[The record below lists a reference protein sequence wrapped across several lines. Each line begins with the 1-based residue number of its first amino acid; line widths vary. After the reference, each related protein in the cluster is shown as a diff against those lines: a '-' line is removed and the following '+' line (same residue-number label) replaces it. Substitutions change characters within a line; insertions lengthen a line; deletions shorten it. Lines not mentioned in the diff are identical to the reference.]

1 MSNLFEGS
9 RANSCPWAFAM
20 ASDSAPLPRNSK
32 PPSMKARTFASIV
45 SDSTERV
52 SLSQLPIPVIR
63 GDQIFVKISKDLYQQ
78 QLQSF
83 RTNLIGRLLLR
94 KGTTP
99 LKTAELKSSL
109 EALWRPVTP
118 WLLVPLGKGYFD
130 IHFNTEDDKRRIWGG
145 GNCTLPNG
153 IFRLSEWQQDFNP
166 NDIAPPTHAQVWIR
180 IYGLSQDYW
189 HPRHLLEIARGVGTP
204 LQLDKA
210 TKERQFGYYAR
221 ALVDVDLAVDLP
233 SSIMV
238 EREGHSFPID
248 IVYEK
253 LPDKCNH
260 CGILGHTID
269 RCRHLKKK
277 NVAMD
282 SQPSLAAGRKVN
294 NRTEYRVIQD
304 PKRNECVD
312 LIVVDK
318 MQPIEEVVHSSSPME
333 LNSPLVQQ
341 PDNQLAGLANEIIES
356 AANEIIN
363 LVADLVVN
371 EPMEV
376 TKPTIGA
383 LISKPTRKALQEEQ
397 GKNVIGDDSES
408 DEAITPHSQRFEVN
422 YGDLGTNVGQLVC
435 QHSSPNSSDL
445 QEGAKICDI
454 VNEDGM
460 TLVLSKSQKAK
471 MRKKIRD
478 GNISKEVRE
487 PYPTRSRVPTE
498 RLDL

>member
-1 MSNLFEGS
+1 MV
-9 RANSCPWAFAM
+9 
-20 ASDSAPLPRNSK
+20 SDSSPLPRNSK
-32 PPSMKARTFASIV
+32 PPSMKARTFASFV
-45 SDSTERV
+45 LDSTECV

-63 GDQIFVKISKDLYQQ
+63 GNQIFVKISEDLYQQ

-83 RTNLIGRLLLR
+83 RTNLIGRLLFS
-94 KGTTP
+94 
-99 LKTAELKSSL
+99 KSSL
-109 EALWRPVTP
+109 EALWRPVAP
-118 WLLVPLGKGYFD
+118 WLLIPLGKGYFD
-130 IHFNTEDDKRRIWGG
+130 IHFNTENDKRGIWGG
-145 GNCTLPNG
+145 GTCTLPNG

-166 NDIAPPTHAQVWIR
+166 ND
-180 IYGLSQDYW
+180 DYW
-189 HPRHLLEIARGVGTP
+189 HPRHFLEIARGVGTP

-210 TKERQFGYYAR
+210 TNEHQFGYYAR

-238 EREGHSFPID
+238 EREGHSCPID

-253 LPDKCNH
+253 LSDKCNH
-260 CGILGHTID
+260 GGILGHTVD
-269 RCRHLKKK
+269 HCRHLKKK

-282 SQPSLAAGRKVN
+282 SQPSLAVERKVN
-294 NRTEYRVIQD
+294 NRIEYRVIQD

-312 LIVVDK
+312 LIVVEK
-318 MQPIEEVVHSSSPME
+318 MQPNEEVVYSSSPME
-333 LNSPLVQQ
+333 FSPLVQQ
-341 PDNQLAGLANEIIES
+341 PDNQLASLANEIIES

-363 LVADLVVN
+363 LMADLVVN

-376 TKPTIGA
+376 TQPTVGA
-383 LISKPTRKALQEEQ
+383 LISKPTRKALQNEQ
-397 GKNVIGDDSES
+397 GKNVIGNDSES
-408 DEAITPHSQRFEVN
+408 DEAITPHSQCFEVN
-422 YGDLGTNVGQLVC
+422 YGDLGTNVEC
-435 QHSSPNSSDL
+435 
-445 QEGAKICDI
+445 AKICDI

>member
-20 ASDSAPLPRNSK
+20 VSDSAPLPRNSK

-63 GDQIFVKISKDLYQQ
+63 GDQIFVKISEDLYQQ

-94 KGTTP
+94 KGITP

-109 EALWRPVTP
+109 EALWRPVAP

-145 GNCTLPNG
+145 GTCTLPNG

-260 CGILGHTID
+260 CGILGHTVD

-333 LNSPLVQQ
+333 LNSPLVH
-341 PDNQLAGLANEIIES
+341 
-356 AANEIIN
+356 
-363 LVADLVVN
+363 
-371 EPMEV
+371 
-376 TKPTIGA
+376 
-383 LISKPTRKALQEEQ
+383 KPTRKALQDEQ

-422 YGDLGTNVGQLVC
+422 YGDFGTNVGQLVC

-498 RLDL
+498 